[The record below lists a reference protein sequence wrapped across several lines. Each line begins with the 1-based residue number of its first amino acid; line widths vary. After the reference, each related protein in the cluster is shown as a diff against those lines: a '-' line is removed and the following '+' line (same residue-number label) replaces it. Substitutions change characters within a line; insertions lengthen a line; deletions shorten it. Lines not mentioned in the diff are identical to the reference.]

1 MPKRAPRDYAEP
13 DLVAICAALERRVDD
28 CWERLEDAA
37 VELAHVHEVP
47 VEEIVARITLAVA
60 AEDESDAQRGG

>member
-1 MPKRAPRDYAEP
+1 VPRRAPRDYEES

-28 CWERLEDAA
+28 CWERLQDAA

-47 VEEIVARITLAVA
+47 VEEIADRITQAVA
-60 AEDESDAQRGG
+60 AEDEPEAQDGG